1 MVAQHQC
8 LGILLMEVLEQ
19 ALHGGLLCLR
29 TRVLGTSL
37 AVESALVAHADG
49 VLVVVPA
56 VGTHL
61 LLRPPRPDHT
71 FAIDVVMVADV
82 LETAVRYVVATT
94 FREREAFTL
103 RGG

>member
-1 MVAQHQC
+1 
-8 LGILLMEVLEQ
+8 MEVLEQ